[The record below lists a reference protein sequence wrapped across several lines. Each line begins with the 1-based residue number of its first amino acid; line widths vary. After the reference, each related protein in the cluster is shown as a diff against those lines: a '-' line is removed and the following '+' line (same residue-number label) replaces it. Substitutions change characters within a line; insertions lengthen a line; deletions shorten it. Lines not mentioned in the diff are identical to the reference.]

1 MRQQASEKLL
11 LVRETS
17 YVTLL
22 TGHAKEPTCGVA
34 DYCAFLSRAFDELG
48 LDAKPVQIDWA
59 KRGWPAAALRLWGQS
74 AGWRDRW
81 VLLQYTA
88 GMWSRY
94 GFPLGVLVVAFVL
107 RLRRVR
113 LAVTFHEPYSWEVPP
128 SDWLDRIRA
137 ICQQWV
143 IYGLYRCAAKAIFA
157 DPLETISWLSGNRQK
172 PVFIPIGGNI
182 PEPAASVRSET
193 SLNAAYKTVSVF
205 CLSDPPRRQKE
216 LDEIARALLMASKD
230 VPNLRLILLGRGTA
244 EAKDQIEQVFAGTPV
259 EVLNMGLRSA
269 EEVSETL
276 AKSDAM
282 LCVRGQLFPR
292 RGSALAGIACGVPII
307 AYAGPA
313 QQTPIAEAGVQFV
326 RQGEPNA
333 LGVALTRLLND
344 DRLRAELRALNR
356 KGYENFFSWNR
367 IALRHVDAL
376 GLGNQATIETE

>member
-1 MRQQASEKLL
+1 
-11 LVRETS
+11 VREISHLTI
-17 YVTLL
+17 L
-22 TGHAKEPTCGVA
+22 TGHTQEPTCGVA
-34 DYCAFLSRAFDELG
+34 DYCKFLRRAFGGLG
-48 LDAKPVQIDWA
+48 FNVEAVQIDWA
-59 KRGWPAAALRLWGQS
+59 KRGWPAAALRLWRQS
-74 AGWRDRW
+74 VGWRDRW

-94 GFPLGVLVVAFVL
+94 GFPLGVLVVAFLL

-143 IYGLYRCAAKAIFA
+143 IYRLYRCTSKAIFA
-157 DPLETISWLSGNRQK
+157 DPLETVSWLTGSRQK

-182 PEPAASVRSET
+182 PEPAASVRSEAG

-216 LDEIARALLMASKD
+216 LEEIARALLIASKD
-230 VPNLRLILLGRGTA
+230 VPKLRLTLLGKGTT
-244 EAKDQIEQVFAGTPV
+244 EAKDQIDQLFAGTSV
-259 EVLNMGLRSA
+259 EVLNMGIRSA
-269 EEVSETL
+269 EEVSEIL

-313 QQTPIAEAGVQFV
+313 QRTPIAEAGVQFV
-326 RQGEPNA
+326 HHGEPDA
-333 LGVALTRLLND
+333 LGAALTRLLID
-344 DRLRAELRALNR
+344 DRLRAELRARNR
-356 KGYENFFSWNR
+356 RGYEKFFSWNR

-376 GLGNQATIETE
+376 GLGNRVAVKAEQ